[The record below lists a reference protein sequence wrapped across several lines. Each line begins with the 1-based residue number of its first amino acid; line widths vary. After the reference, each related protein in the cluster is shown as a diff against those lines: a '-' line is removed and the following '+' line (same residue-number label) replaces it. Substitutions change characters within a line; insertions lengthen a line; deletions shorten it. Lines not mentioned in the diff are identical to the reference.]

1 MLMIFILVMK
11 DMTYKCS
18 HFSEFSSISAVTGD
32 AMLLFGIYH
41 RYTNFIRENFIRR
54 NIQITAAHS
63 QAKYFSFLLSIA
75 RMNSVNFINR
85 LVLKLIS
92 RELLKH

>member
-1 MLMIFILVMK
+1 
-11 DMTYKCS
+11 
-18 HFSEFSSISAVTGD
+18 
-32 AMLLFGIYH
+32 MLLFGIYQ

-63 QAKYFSFLLSIA
+63 QAQYLSFLLSIA
-75 RMNSVNFINR
+75 RINSVNFINR
-85 LVLKLIS
+85 VVLKLIS